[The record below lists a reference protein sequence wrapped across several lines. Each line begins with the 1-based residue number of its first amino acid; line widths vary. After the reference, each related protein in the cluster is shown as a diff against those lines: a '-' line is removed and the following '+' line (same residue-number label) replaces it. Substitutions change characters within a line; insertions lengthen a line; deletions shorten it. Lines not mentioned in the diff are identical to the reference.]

1 MGRIGSVTVAGEMSG
16 AGPLQVAEEVAD
28 ALNDGRPV
36 VALESTLVSHGL
48 PRPLNLETATRAEAA
63 VREVEGIPATVA
75 VLDGSIKVGLSS
87 GQLERLASADGVA
100 KVSLR
105 DVGQVL
111 AGRTI
116 GATTVATTMFA
127 ARLAGIPVFA
137 TGGIGGVHRGNNG
150 DVSADLT
157 ALATIPV
164 AVVCAGAKA
173 ILDVPRTVEALETLG
188 VPTVG
193 YRTDAFCEFW
203 SPGRDLPVGVQA
215 DHPAGVAAILT
226 AHWSTGLTSGVVVT
240 VPVPAGQAVD
250 RSIIERAVAEGLA
263 AASKAG
269 VRGSALTPFLLDQVA
284 EATSGASL
292 KANVALIVNNARVAG
307 EVAAAL
313 AED

>member
-1 MGRIGSVTVAGEMSG
+1 MGSVTVAGKVDG
-16 AGPLQVAEEVAD
+16 TGPLQVAEKVAE
-28 ALNDGRPV
+28 ALDDGRPV

-48 PRPLNLETATRAEAA
+48 PRPLNLETATKAEAA
-63 VREVEGIPATVA
+63 VREAGAVPATVA

-87 GQLERLASADGVA
+87 GQLERLASADGVV

-105 DVGQVL
+105 DIGQVL
-111 AGRTI
+111 AGRTT
-116 GATTVATTMFA
+116 GATTVAATMFVA
-127 ARLAGIPVFA
+127 HRAGIPVFA
-137 TGGIGGVHRGNNG
+137 TGGIGGVHRGHDG

-193 YRTDAFCEFW
+193 YCTDAFCEFW
-203 SPGRDLPVGVQA
+203 SPGRDLPVGARA
-215 DHPAGVAAILT
+215 DHPAGVAAILN

-250 RSIIERAVAEGLA
+250 RSIIERAVADGLA

-269 VRGSALTPFLLDQVA
+269 VRGSALTPFLLNQVA
-284 EATSGASL
+284 EATTGASL